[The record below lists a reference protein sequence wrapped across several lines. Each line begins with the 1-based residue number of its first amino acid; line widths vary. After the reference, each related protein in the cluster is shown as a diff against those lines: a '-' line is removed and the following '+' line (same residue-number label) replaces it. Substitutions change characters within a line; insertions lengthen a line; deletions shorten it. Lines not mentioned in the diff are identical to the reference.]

1 MNLKRR
7 GKKKILFIFL
17 IFIVGFAFFKLQNDS
32 ITINEI
38 VLQNEKIPEE
48 FNGYKILHI
57 SDLHNK
63 EFGDDQKGIL
73 SKIKQIKPNI
83 IVITGDLIDSNNTN
97 ISIAMDLIEGAID
110 IAPILYVSGNH
121 ESWSDSYD
129 SLKSQLEGAGVI
141 VLDNEKFEVFRGNA
155 SMEFIGL
162 RDPSFSSS
170 DYLYGEVGS
179 EIQQVLKDLVEAK
192 EIDAEEIKANFKILL
207 AHRPELLNVYSESNV
222 DLVFSGHAHGGQFRL
237 PFIGGVIAPDQGLF
251 PQLTEGIHIEN
262 NTSMI
267 ISRGLG
273 NSIIP
278 IRIFNRPEL
287 IVVTLTN

>member
-1 MNLKRR
+1 MNSKRR
-7 GKKKILFIFL
+7 WRKKILFIFL
-17 IFIVGFAFFKLQNDS
+17 IFIVGFAFFKWQNDS

-38 VLQNEKIPEE
+38 VLKNEKIPEE

-73 SKIKQIKPNI
+73 SKIKQMKPNI

-97 ISIAMDLIEGAID
+97 IPIAMELIKGAREV
-110 IAPILYVSGNH
+110 APILYVSGNH
-121 ESWSDSYD
+121 EAWSGSYD
-129 SLKSQLEGAGVI
+129 SLKNQLEEAGVI
-141 VLDNEKFEVFRGNA
+141 VLDNEKFEVTRKNA

-170 DYLYGEVGS
+170 DYLYREEGS
-179 EIQQVLKDLVEAK
+179 EIQQVLKDLVELK
-192 EIDAEEIKANFKILL
+192 EIEAEEIKANFKILL

-251 PQLTEGIHIEN
+251 PEFTEGIHSEN

-287 IVVTLTN
+287 IVVTLTK